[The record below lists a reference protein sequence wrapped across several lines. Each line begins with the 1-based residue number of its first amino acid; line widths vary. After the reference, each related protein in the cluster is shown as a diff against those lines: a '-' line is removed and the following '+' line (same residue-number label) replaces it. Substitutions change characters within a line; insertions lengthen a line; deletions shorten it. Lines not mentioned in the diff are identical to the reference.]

1 MSLFLRLV
9 LLCALVAILAVSVSA
24 LAAMR
29 AVSTALDA
37 QEEII
42 GDRAASQFLRHLDAQ
57 LAILVFE
64 VKDYAAW
71 DEMYSN
77 SPRPP
82 VPWARINLIPGA
94 DAGRLT
100 QVLAIVD
107 QGKVTGRYTHRGQ
120 RGEASHADD
129 RADPGALI
137 GLAGRSETS
146 GLAWLN
152 GAPALWARAD
162 ILRSDGSGP
171 PRGQLIALSYLNS
184 RVVER
189 LAIHGWS
196 WRLLGPE
203 DDGSATRSGEAV
215 QRVALPP
222 ANEGLVALLSR
233 PREVETQLRSRTLT
247 ALAVAGGGV
256 AAIALLIGVLLGWH
270 WLRPLHDLASA
281 CRQRAHGIDAAI
293 PDGGDLPETRV
304 LAADLR
310 RLIEIERADRRR
322 LAAELAEAESSN
334 TQQRRWLV
342 RLAHDVGSPV
352 QVIAAAVRQLEERG
366 GLLPPEELAR
376 LGTATAQL
384 MGRVEEA
391 SGLVEGLG
399 GERPSSGTT
408 SLSAYTSAVID
419 LLRARAAERQVR
431 IDSEVSGEADIDAS
445 LITPVLVNLLAN
457 AITASPVA
465 GHVTLRGGTTDAAV
479 WFEVDDSGTGMD
491 AVQRSR
497 ISRACNRGEVIPGEA
512 GFGLGLTLAIA
523 NTTRAGGRLCL
534 SDAPAT
540 SFRLEL
546 PVQQRAK

>member
-1 MSLFLRLV
+1 MSLFLRLIM
-9 LLCALVAILAVSVSA
+9 LCALVAILAVSVSA

-42 GDRAASQFLRHLDAQ
+42 GERAAAQFLRNMDAQ
-57 LAILVFE
+57 LAMLAFE

-71 DEMYSN
+71 DEMYVN

-94 DAGRLT
+94 ESGRLT
-100 QVLAIVD
+100 QVLCIVD
-107 QGKVTGRYTHRGQ
+107 QGKVTGRYTYRGQ
-120 RGEASHADD
+120 RGDVPSADD
-129 RADPGALI
+129 RAAPSELI
-137 GLAGRSETS
+137 GLAGRSETN
-146 GLAWLN
+146 GIAWLA

-162 ILRSDGSGP
+162 ILHSDGSGP
-171 PRGQLIALSYLNS
+171 PRGQLIALAYLNT

-196 WRLLGPE
+196 WRLLGPQ
-203 DDGSATRSGEAV
+203 GSEGETRSGEAV

-222 ANEGLVALLSR
+222 AAEGLAALLSR
-233 PREVETQLRSRTLT
+233 PREVEAQLRSRTLT
-247 ALAVAGGGV
+247 ALSVAGGIV

-281 CRQRAHGIDAAI
+281 CRQRTQGIDVAI

-322 LAAELAEAESSN
+322 LAAELAEAESAN

-366 GLLPPEELAR
+366 GLLPPEELSR

-391 SGLVEGLG
+391 SGLAEGLG
-399 GERPSSGTT
+399 GDRPSSGTT
-408 SLSAYTSAVID
+408 TLSTYTLAIID

-457 AITASPVA
+457 AITASPM
-465 GHVTLRGGTTDAAV
+465 GSTVTLRGGTTDSTV
-479 WFEVDDSGTGMD
+479 WFEVGDSGSGMD
-491 AVQRSR
+491 ASQRLR
-497 ISRACNRGEVIPGEA
+497 ISHACNRGEVIPGEA

-523 NTTRAGGRLCL
+523 NAARAGGRLRL
-534 SDAPAT
+534 GDGPAT
-540 SFRLEL
+540 LFRLEL
-546 PVQQRAK
+546 PVHQRPN